1 MNQAMRIFWEVWRN
15 AQPFKNQ
22 VMKTIYIALNKDRPN
37 FMQEIVINS
46 IEQKGPAPQLLDFK
60 HMT

>member
-1 MNQAMRIFWEVWRN
+1 MNQVMKIFWEVWRN

-37 FMQEIVINS
+37 FMQEIIINS
-46 IEQKGPAPQLLDFK
+46 LEQKGPAP
-60 HMT
+60 